1 MPPRRRAAAQAT
13 LAFGAQSRI
22 TKPSKSATTINK
34 GKDIDSPLT
43 QKSEKSISN
52 TPEPQQVLATETS
65 VPAVTELVV
74 RQQTTTNRK
83 PSPTSEEKQAM
94 KITLKD
100 LNKWWSQK
108 EGKPKPVKVHES
120 DLKLEEKILRNFDL
134 TGHYGP
140 CIGKSRLQRWRRA
153 QRMGLNPPIEVLAVL
168 LNGNDISERS
178 HMEELVD

>member
-1 MPPRRRAAAQAT
+1 MPPRRRAPAQST

-22 TKPSKSATTINK
+22 TKPSKSATTIDK

-43 QKSEKSISN
+43 QKTEESISN
-52 TPEPQQVLATETS
+52 TPEPQHVVATEHS
-65 VPAVTELVV
+65 APAVAELVM
-74 RQQTTTNRK
+74 RQQTTTDRR
-83 PSPTSEEKQAM
+83 PSQTPEEKQALRL
-94 KITLKD
+94 TLKD
-100 LNKWWSQK
+100 LNKWWNQK

-120 DLKLEEKILRNFDL
+120 GLKLEEKILRNFDL

-140 CIGKSRLQRWRRA
+140 CIGMSRLQRWHRA

-168 LNGNDISERS
+168 LNGNETSERS